1 MKIKILIRVLTLA
14 GCALASSVWAL
25 SCTATTPEQAAQAWI
40 GAQSMVDVSATQ
52 TKILSG
58 YRVERVMTDAA
69 MHKQWAL
76 IASCEHPAHPLIA
89 VELPRAVRSHSMQA
103 HVETA
108 SYDTSTISIQLPVY
122 VPVVVHPGTAVTP
135 LFSAK
140 PAAIE
145 ARPQASPMLVHAG
158 DRVVLWNR
166 EPELHL
172 AIAAVSLEY
181 GREGQIIHLRRDNPG
196 TLQNVT
202 MTGVVRGPGSVELM
216 P

>member
-1 MKIKILIRVLTLA
+1 MQTKKIIRVLVLA
-14 GCALASSVWAL
+14 GYALASGAWAL
-25 SCTATTPEQAAQAWI
+25 SCTANTPEQAAQAWVS
-40 GAQSMVDVSATQ
+40 AQSRVDVSATQ
-52 TKILSG
+52 EKMPSG
-58 YRVERVMTDAA
+58 YRVERVMTDAVL
-69 MHKQWAL
+69 HKQWAL
-76 IASCEHPAHPLIA
+76 IASCDHPAHPLIA
-89 VELPRAVRSHSMQA
+89 VELQRAVRSHSMQA
-103 HVETA
+103 RVDSA
-108 SYDTSTISIQLPVY
+108 SFNTSTISIQLPAY
-122 VPVVVHPGTAVTP
+122 VPAVVHLAAAATS
-135 LFSAK
+135 LFSVN
-140 PAAIE
+140 PAAS
-145 ARPQASPMLVHAG
+145 AVRPLVSPMLVQAG